1 MKKIISISLLSV
13 TLFSCSKIN
22 SVTIDPSVTSM
33 YKGDTSQFK
42 ATIKKEGT
50 PDTTINWQIVEP
62 VSQGTTISKDGKLVI
77 DANEKASEI
86 TIRAIAADDTTK
98 SNSYAIKITLNPKVF
113 YGIWHSSRDGNNRTA
128 TITPDSWEFRHQD
141 GRFYGSF
148 YTILGLKW
156 VPVVNDNPATKDDFP
171 EGYIVSG
178 SINKVYKVD
187 AQVGVLETNYFFI
200 NRDKTKLL
208 RVMKDDGKVDEVIW
222 SK

>member
-22 SVTIDPSVTSM
+22 SVTIEPSVTSM

-128 TITPDSWEFRHQD
+128 TITPDSWDFRYQD
-141 GRFYGSF
+141 GKF

-156 VPVVNDNPATKDDFP
+156 VPIANENPATKDDFP

-178 SINKVYKVD
+178 SISKVNNINV
-187 AQVGVLETNYFFI
+187 QVGVLESNYFFI

-208 RVMKDDGKVDEVIW
+208 RVVKYDGKVDEVIW